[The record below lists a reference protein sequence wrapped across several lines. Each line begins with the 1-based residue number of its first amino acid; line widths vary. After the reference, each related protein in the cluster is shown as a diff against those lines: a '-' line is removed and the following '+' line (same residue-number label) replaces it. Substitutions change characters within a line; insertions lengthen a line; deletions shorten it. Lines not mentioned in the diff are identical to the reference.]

1 MFIAI
6 ILAGHL
12 GQHTQMVA
20 LLINLLIVASYSSS
34 IEVLGQRAIK
44 QSATL
49 RTSFHLHH
57 ANEGKG
63 YSKCISNVHCV
74 IKLYFRRIMI
84 TSKHVDLNLDN
95 GCKTVSGPRP
105 NNRCTF
111 PFKYKRVL
119 YWKCTTEDNFGIPW
133 CATKVW
139 SDGRVL
145 GSDYG
150 NCGPGC
156 SLGSN
161 SISL

>member
-1 MFIAI
+1 
-6 ILAGHL
+6 
-12 GQHTQMVA
+12 
-20 LLINLLIVASYSSS
+20 
-34 IEVLGQRAIK
+34 
-44 QSATL
+44 
-49 RTSFHLHH
+49 
-57 ANEGKG
+57 
-63 YSKCISNVHCV
+63 
-74 IKLYFRRIMI
+74 MI
-84 TSKHVDLNLDN
+84 TSKYVDLNLDN

-161 SISL
+161 SISLQFNKTIPNYSINYIFFIETNLS

>member
-1 MFIAI
+1 MFSPI
-6 ILAGHL
+6 ILSGHL
-12 GQHTQMVA
+12 GQHTQMVV
-20 LLINLLIVASYSSS
+20 LLINLLIAAFYSSS

-57 ANEGKG
+57 SNEGECNKKLCQM
-63 YSKCISNVHCV
+63 YNNIIY
-74 IKLYFRRIMI
+74 IKYEIMI
-84 TSKHVDLNLDN
+84 MSKHVDLNLDN

-161 SISL
+161 SIGL

>member
-1 MFIAI
+1 MLFKI
-6 ILAGHL
+6 HF
-12 GQHTQMVA
+12 
-20 LLINLLIVASYSSS
+20 
-34 IEVLGQRAIK
+34 K
-44 QSATL
+44 CTL
-49 RTSFHLHH
+49 P
-57 ANEGKG
+57 
-63 YSKCISNVHCV
+63 
-74 IKLYFRRIMI
+74 KLYLRRIMI
-84 TSKHVDLNLDN
+84 GSKHLDLNLDN

-156 SLGSN
+156 SIGSN

>member
-1 MFIAI
+1 MIR
-6 ILAGHL
+6 
-12 GQHTQMVA
+12 
-20 LLINLLIVASYSSS
+20 LIYL
-34 IEVLGQRAIK
+34 
-44 QSATL
+44 
-49 RTSFHLHH
+49 
-57 ANEGKG
+57 
-63 YSKCISNVHCV
+63 
-74 IKLYFRRIMI
+74 
-84 TSKHVDLNLDN
+84 DLNSDK

-156 SLGSN
+156 ALGNDGINLSTKHYRN
-161 SISL
+161 AVINLLVCFSRNNGEWFLYLQIL